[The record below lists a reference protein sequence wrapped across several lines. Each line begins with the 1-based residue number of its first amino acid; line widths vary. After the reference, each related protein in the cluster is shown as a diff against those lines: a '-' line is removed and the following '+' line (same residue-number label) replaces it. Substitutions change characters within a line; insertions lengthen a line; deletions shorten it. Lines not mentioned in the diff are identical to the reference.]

1 MMFQNKLYKILNKTS
16 LDDTSRFSVT
26 IELDDDHE
34 IFMGHFPDNP
44 VLPGVCSLEILKE
57 LLTDHTGNSL
67 LLSRASSVKYISMIN
82 PRVNKIIIVDI
93 TITKSE
99 NAKISCSAVLKSHT
113 AIFCRF
119 SGEFKITE

>member
-26 IELDDDHE
+26 IELDAAHE

-82 PRVNKIIIVDI
+82 PRVNKIIIIDI

-99 NAKISCSAVLKSHT
+99 NAKISCSAVLKSDT